1 MLVALV
7 VVEETQNKG
16 KEFGDGETPPD
27 GLDVAGEAGNEP
39 GDRQEDEQLTADR
52 DDHAV
57 GAAANGLENGGE
69 DDAHSGQQEAGG
81 DDPHGDHTDVGH
93 LGSDLRLGFGL
104 KDGHELAGE
113 DHEDEGA
120 DEHDDAGPDQGNLDA
135 AVNPFFDLRT
145 VIVSQD
151 GDDTI
156 GQAEDRHEDEGLE
169 LEVDGHDVQ
178 GGVALGKAGENGVH
192 ADIHDGTDG
201 SHNRAGQT
209 DGNNAG
215 QVVTVDDGILAH
227 EAQFRILLLI
237 QSKADDGGNELTDNR
252 GDCRTGNAH
261 AGAAE
266 ETEDHDGIQDDVGQ
280 GTAELG
286 DHGQH
291 GVSGGLEHTLKVDGH
306 EQAGAGRGNDGQVRG
321 THGEDAFLVGQV
333 VGNDKAHGLTCQEET
348 EDDEQAGTQDLN
360 KQAVPGT
367 AACTFRITLA
377 QTAAQEA
384 VDTGTHTGGQRDH
397 EHLEGHGQGNSGQA
411 VGIKTGNED
420 AVHDVVKRLDQHG
433 EHDWNGNFRDQLCH
447 RHGAEQLGAFVGSHN
462 RNLSFLH
469 TQLHIKRD
477 VLYIQLKE
485 KARKKGWE

>member
-39 GDRQEDEQLTADR
+39 GDRQKDEQLTADR
-52 DDHAV
+52 DNHAV
-57 GAAANGLENGGE
+57 GAAANGLEYGGE

-81 DDPHGDHTDVGH
+81 DDPHSDHTDVSH

-104 KDGHELAGE
+104 KDRHELAGE
-113 DHEDEGA
+113 NHEDEGA
-120 DEHDDAGPDQGNLDA
+120 DEHNDAGPDQGNLDA

-145 VIVSQD
+145 VVVSDD

-215 QVVTVDDGILAH
+215 KIMTVDDGILAH
-227 EAQFRILLLI
+227 EAQFRIPLLI
-237 QSKADDGGNELTDNR
+237 QSKADDGGNELTDDC
-252 GDCRTGNAH
+252 GDSRTGNAH

-266 ETEDHDGIQDDVGQ
+266 ETEDHDGVQDDVGQ

-286 DHGQH
+286 DHGQQ
-291 GVSGGLEHTLKVDGH
+291 GVTGGLEHTLKVDGH
-306 EQAGAGRGNDGQVRG
+306 EQAGAGRGNDSQVRG

-333 VGNDKAHGLTCQEET
+333 VGNDKTHGLAGQEET
-348 EDDEQAGTQDLN
+348 EEDEEHAAQHLDEQTVPGAAAGTLRITLTQTAG
-360 KQAVPGT
+360 KQAV
-367 AACTFRITLA
+367 
-377 QTAAQEA
+377 
-384 VDTGTHTGGQRDH
+384 DTCAHTGGQGDH
-397 EHLEGHGQGNSGQA
+397 QHLERHSQGNSSQTIG
-411 VGIKTGNED
+411 VKTGNED
-420 AVHDVVKRLDQHG
+420 AVDDVVQRLDQHG
-433 EHDWNGNFRDQLCH
+433 EHD
-447 RHGAEQLGAFVGSHN
+447 
-462 RNLSFLH
+462 RN
-469 TQLHIKRD
+469 
-477 VLYIQLKE
+477 
-485 KARKKGWE
+485 